1 MKKICHI
8 RCNNNYWQQ
17 LGFSESYIRSLM
29 LPHGKKIKNQ
39 YNYYTQIIDLWEK
52 NLKIKHLSFRKQI
65 RDLILNHIVNTGY
78 FDIILESNQHCEE
91 YFNNHTSRDILFYQQ
106 DDDDIFLRLPELD
119 ELCDGINIFNY
130 SFIDPTASRR
140 KKGYKCRS
148 FGFDKPTNRIQS
160 NHSLIYNKNN
170 YIDIINHK
178 LYEADHTYYDK
189 MIQTYEST
197 IFDYPISIQLYH
209 LHSISVWKQHFK
221 RRKRDYTKKDIFI
234 DHVSSYIKELD
245 LIYNVDNNI
254 PLLND
259 INNLYK
265 QLV

>member
-1 MKKICHI
+1 MRRICHI

-17 LGFSESYIRSLM
+17 LDFSGSYTRW
-29 LPHGKKIKNQ
+29 KKIKNQ
-39 YNYYTQIIDLWEK
+39 FAYYIQILDLWDK

-65 RDLILNHIVNTGY
+65 RDLVLNHIANAGY
-78 FDIILESNQHCEE
+78 FDIILESNQHCKK
-91 YFNNHTSRDILFYQQ
+91 YFNNHTSENILFYQQ
-106 DDDDIFLRLPELD
+106 DDDDIFLDLPELNK
-119 ELCDGINIFNY
+119 LRNGINIFNY
-130 SFIDPTASRR
+130 SFIDPISGRR
-140 KKGYKCRS
+140 KKGYKCRE

-197 IFDYPISIQLYH
+197 IFDYPISIQFYH
-209 LHSISVWKQHFK
+209 LHSISVWKQGFIRGK
-221 RRKRDYTKKDIFI
+221 QNYTEKNTFI
-234 DHVSSYIKELD
+234 NHVFNYIKELD
-245 LIYNVDNNI
+245 LIYKDNNNI

-265 QLV
+265 RLV